1 MGEEVVGLDPA
12 ETGWDSE
19 VFGDLAAKQLQ
30 RFGAMLNAPNEIDF
44 RDLAKL
50 VTADFRCGPLRPP
63 ALVEVFADQG
73 VTASRAAED
82 TPVRLAEHEGIAG
95 AAAALTRLAEP
106 FEGASEV
113 RVKFKVIRVVAA
125 GPRPATSVYYQATAV
140 GRNSIVQQNA
150 TWHCEWTPGTEA
162 DPPRLTRIETEAYE
176 EVARPSKK
184 EPLFADCT
192 EAVLADN
199 RSFRE
204 QLLPGL
210 DHWRAMI
217 PKSLGVNVYGH
228 EGIALG
234 DVNGDGLEDL
244 YVCQPAGLP
253 NRLYLHN
260 EDGTL
265 TDASSRAGVDFL
277 DHTRSALFIDYDND
291 GDQDL
296 VLGIGKS
303 VTVLS
308 NDGTGRFTV
317 QSSPSEVFA
326 YSLAAADFDLDGDLD
341 IYVCSYGT
349 PDTVDRTPMPYHDAN
364 NGRANV
370 FLRNEGDGKFSDIT
384 RESGLDVN
392 NRRYSFAASW
402 EDYDNDGDLDLYVA
416 NDFGRNNL
424 YRNDA
429 GSFVDVA
436 AEAGVEDISAG
447 MSVSWG
453 DYNNDGWMDLYVANM
468 FSSAGNRVTYQRRFK
483 SAADALTTSQFR
495 RHARGNSLFENAG
508 DGTFRDVS
516 VQANVTMGRWA
527 WGSNFID
534 INNDSYEDLVVAN
547 GFITHEDTGD
557 L

>member
-1 MGEEVVGLDPA
+1 
-12 ETGWDSE
+12 
-19 VFGDLAAKQLQ
+19 
-30 RFGAMLNAPNEIDF
+30 
-44 RDLAKL
+44 
-50 VTADFRCGPLRPP
+50 
-63 ALVEVFADQG
+63 
-73 VTASRAAED
+73 
-82 TPVRLAEHEGIAG
+82 
-95 AAAALTRLAEP
+95 
-106 FEGASEV
+106 
-113 RVKFKVIRVVAA
+113 
-125 GPRPATSVYYQATAV
+125 
-140 GRNSIVQQNA
+140 
-150 TWHCEWTPGTEA
+150 
-162 DPPRLTRIETEAYE
+162 
-176 EVARPSKK
+176 
-184 EPLFADCT
+184 
-192 EAVLADN
+192 
-199 RSFRE
+199 
-204 QLLPGL
+204 
-210 DHWRAMI
+210 
-217 PKSLGVNVYGH
+217 
-228 EGIALG
+228 
-234 DVNGDGLEDL
+234 
-244 YVCQPAGLP
+244 
-253 NRLYLHN
+253 
-260 EDGTL
+260 
-265 TDASSRAGVDFL
+265 
-277 DHTRSALFIDYDND
+277 
-291 GDQDL
+291 
-296 VLGIGKS
+296 
-303 VTVLS
+303 
-308 NDGTGRFTV
+308 
-317 QSSPSEVFA
+317 
-326 YSLAAADFDLDGDLD
+326 
-341 IYVCSYGT
+341 
-349 PDTVDRTPMPYHDAN
+349 MPYHDAN